1 MNNGFTGAVV
11 AVAMGSIVGFLGVGA
26 LANGLDVLE
35 ARKCPGVTRIKVN
48 TGTLLKDWASYGV
61 CPRDGL
67 VTPLKP

>member
-11 AVAMGSIVGFLGVGA
+11 AISMGALVGFMGVGA
-26 LANGLDVLE
+26 LARGLDVLE
-35 ARKCPGVTRIKVN
+35 ARKCPGVTRILVN
-48 TGTLLKDWASYGV
+48 QSTLLKEWAAYGV

>member
-11 AVAMGSIVGFLGVGA
+11 AVAMGSIVGLLGVGA

-35 ARKCPGVTRIKVN
+35 ARKCPGVTRILVN
-48 TGTLLKDWASYGV
+48 QSALLKEWAAWGA

-67 VTPLKP
+67 VTPHKP